1 MLKLVDVTKSY
12 LTSEVETLALRQVN
26 LEIREGEFLAVM
38 GPSGCGKS
46 TLLKIL
52 GLLDSAMAGS
62 CSSRRRHP
70 CLRTRADAL
79 RRAHIGFVFQNF
91 NLIDD
96 LTVAENVESR

>member
-46 TLLKIL
+46 T
-52 GLLDSAMAGS
+52 
-62 CSSRRRHP
+62 
-70 CLRTRADAL
+70 
-79 RRAHIGFVFQNF
+79 
-91 NLIDD
+91 
-96 LTVAENVESR
+96 